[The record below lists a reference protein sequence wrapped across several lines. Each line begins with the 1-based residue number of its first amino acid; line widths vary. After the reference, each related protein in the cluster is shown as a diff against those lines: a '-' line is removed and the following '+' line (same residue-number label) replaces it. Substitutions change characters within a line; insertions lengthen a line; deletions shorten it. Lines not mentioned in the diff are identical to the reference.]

1 MSNKKYSDEFKLK
14 IVREYLNSNSNLKYL
29 SKKYNI
35 DYSQFREWVN
45 LYKNNGL
52 NGIIEVNKIYDG
64 KFKIKVVEHMLTN
77 KLSVRKTASIFG
89 IHSHCTVSKWKEKY
103 IKEGKESLL
112 KNSRKREIKIV
123 KNNRDKKEKKSNE
136 EYSSLDYKQLQ
147 KKIKSLQKKM
157 EYLEAENAYLK
168 KLKCPSSPAEKIT
181 EREKVIVILELRQ
194 TYPLRLLL
202 KCSKVSKSNFY
213 YHLKKL
219 QEEDKDS
226 VIKEEILSI
235 FEVNNGCYGY
245 RRITLELKN
254 RGYKIN
260 HKKVRRLM
268 KLMELKCTIRAKKY
282 SSYQGTVGTVASNII
297 NRNFVAEA
305 PNQKWTTDVT
315 QFLVGGIK
323 LYLSA
328 ILDMYNGEII
338 AYDISEHPNLEQ
350 VMRMLDKAFEK
361 IDDNT
366 NLILHSDQGSLY
378 QHEKYQK
385 KLEEK
390 GIIQSMSR
398 KGNCLDN
405 SPIENFFGILKS
417 EFFYG
422 YKFDDVNEFKVKL
435 ENYIYY
441 YNNDR
446 IKEKLNGQSPVK
458 YRIMFNQ

>member
-1 MSNKKYSDEFKLK
+1 
-14 IVREYLNSNSNLKYL
+14 
-29 SKKYNI
+29 
-35 DYSQFREWVN
+35 
-45 LYKNNGL
+45 
-52 NGIIEVNKIYDG
+52 
-64 KFKIKVVEHMLTN
+64 
-77 KLSVRKTASIFG
+77 
-89 IHSHCTVSKWKEKY
+89 
-103 IKEGKESLL
+103 
-112 KNSRKREIKIV
+112 
-123 KNNRDKKEKKSNE
+123 
-136 EYSSLDYKQLQ
+136 
-147 KKIKSLQKKM
+147 
-157 EYLEAENAYLK
+157 
-168 KLKCPSSPAEKIT
+168 
-181 EREKVIVILELRQ
+181 
-194 TYPLRLLL
+194 
-202 KCSKVSKSNFY
+202 
-213 YHLKKL
+213 
-219 QEEDKDS
+219 
-226 VIKEEILSI
+226 
-235 FEVNNGCYGY
+235 
-245 RRITLELKN
+245 
-254 RGYKIN
+254 
-260 HKKVRRLM
+260 M
-268 KLMELKCTIRAKKY
+268 KLMELKCSIRAKKY
-282 SSYQGTVGTVASNII
+282 NSYKGTVGTVASNII

-366 NLILHSDQGSLY
+366 NLILHSDQGFLY

-417 EFFYG
+417 EFFYEH
-422 YKFDDVNEFKVKL
+422 KFDDVNEFKVKL